1 MSFHI
6 KINKHFLIIRLID
19 ITDYM
24 NNIYLI
30 GNNVMTLGKM
40 SPGNNVY
47 MEEMLL
53 KL

>member
-1 MSFHI
+1 MAEQQSPTI
-6 KINKHFLIIRLID
+6 LD
-19 ITDYM
+19 DSSS
-24 NNIYLI
+24 YLI